1 MMGTDIQSSKEA
13 TMDSERLTEPLR
25 NEAVGAGPLLV
36 GVDSSKNAQNA
47 LAWSGDLA
55 ERISKSVIVAHA
67 SSPWIGLGMAVPPFD
82 YESYKA
88 VVADSVEEWAN
99 SVGDVLEGTRIVEDD
114 AAEGLLVLAG
124 EVDPSVLVLGAHPK
138 RHWTP
143 NVLGSTT
150 AKVLHGASVP
160 VAVVPS
166 RAPAELDGRSLVA
179 GVDGS
184 PASLRALRWA
194 ADLGRKL
201 GTSVYAVTAYP
212 LEPYA
217 AKPRLADDDSDD
229 PVGHTLDALRLLTA
243 QVSRESGGEIHS
255 DVVLGH
261 PAERLI
267 ETAGDHGYA
276 LVVGKTGQGTF
287 TEVAL
292 GSTGRSC
299 ATHSSVPVF
308 VIP

>member
-1 MMGTDIQSSKEA
+1 MGT
-13 TMDSERLTEPLR
+13 ERATEPLR
-25 NEAVGAGPLLV
+25 NEAVGTGPLLV

-47 LAWSGDLA
+47 LSWSRELA
-55 ERISKSVIVAHA
+55 EQIGKSVIVAHA
-67 SSPWIGLGMAVPPFD
+67 SSPWLGLGMAVPPFD
-82 YESYKA
+82 YESYKG
-88 VVADSVEEWAN
+88 VVADTVEEWGR
-99 SVGDVLEGTRIVEDD
+99 SIGDVLERTKIVEDD

-124 EVDPSVLVLGAHPK
+124 EVDPSVLILGAHPK

-150 AKVLHGASVP
+150 AKVLHSSSVP

-166 RAPAELDGRSLVA
+166 QAPVELAGRTLVA

-194 ADLGRKL
+194 ADLAGKL
-201 GTSVYAVTAYP
+201 GTSVYAVSAFP

-229 PVGHTLDALRLLTA
+229 PVGHTLDALRLLA
-243 QVSRESGGEIHS
+243 SQVSRESGCEIHS
-255 DVVLGH
+255 DVELGH

-267 ETAGDHGYA
+267 ETAGNQGYA
-276 LVVGKTGQGTF
+276 LIVGKTGHGTF
-287 TEVAL
+287 TEVTL
-292 GSTGRSC
+292 GSTGRNC
-299 ATHSSVPVF
+299 ATHSPVPVF
-308 VIP
+308 LIP